1 MEYEYVCVCV
11 CVFTRPVF
19 KKVYV
24 CIVFEN
30 DDARYAAYIGDEVI
44 SHLYTSCIYIYFR
57 K

>member
-1 MEYEYVCVCV
+1 MYVCVCV